1 MIRFAQTLLRRNT
14 WFVAAFQAALIVFS
28 LLLSWLL
35 RFDFTLPYRRLLL
48 LAIPVLILLR
58 LLAIARF
65 NLLHGWWRYAGIS
78 DVVDVLKAVA
88 LGSVGFIVAM
98 RYGLGKVAF
107 PRSIYILEPVITAG
121 LLCGVRL
128 FSRVLAESVR
138 KDYSERKRVML
149 IGAGRAAQT
158 ILRELRRPDSAYVA
172 IGCLDD
178 DPSKQGIRIHDVPVF
193 GPIEKLADVLSSCPA
208 DEVLIAVPS
217 ATAQQMRRFVEV
229 CNQAKAVFRTVPAL
243 KDIIEG
249 EITVNH
255 LREVSLED
263 LLGRDPVCL
272 DLQSVQREIED
283 QTVLVTGAAGSIGSE
298 LCRQVLNYGP
308 QRLICLDQS
317 ETGLFFLRLELQK
330 LKNSTQA
337 KFCVADI
344 CDRERVAKVLAENN
358 PRIIFHAAAYKHVP
372 MMESN
377 VQEAVKNN
385 VLGLLGLLNLSE
397 EAGCENF
404 VLISSDKAVNPTNIM
419 GATKRVGEL
428 IISSR
433 PAGKMRCVSV
443 RFGNVLGSNGSV
455 IPVLQQQLQ
464 NHQPLTVTHPEVK
477 RFFMTIREAVSLVL
491 QGFTIGVHGDILV
504 LDMGEPVRI
513 LSLARSLIRLCGK
526 SEEEV
531 PIRFTGLR
539 EGEKLEEE
547 LFYGNEQPLPTS
559 CAKIQRTQGPRRHW
573 TDLQQQLEALR
584 LSLTVDGAAPV
595 RYKIKEIV
603 PEYTFQGEWKIHKNP
618 HANLQ
623 SHLERAIGQ
632 D

>member
-1 MIRFAQTLLRRNT
+1 MIRFAQTLLRRST
-14 WFVAAFQAALIVFS
+14 WFVAVFQAALIVFA
-28 LLLSWLL
+28 LLVSWLL
-35 RFDFTLPYRRLLL
+35 RFDYTLPYRRLLL
-48 LAIPVLILLR
+48 IAVPVLLLVR

-78 DVVDVLKAVA
+78 DVLDVIKAVA
-88 LGSVGFIVAM
+88 LGSVGFIIIM
-98 RYGLGKVAF
+98 HYGLGKTGF
-107 PRSIYILEPVITAG
+107 PRSVYVLEPVITAG

-138 KDYSERKRVML
+138 KDYSARKRVML
-149 IGAGRAAQT
+149 IGAGSGAQT
-158 ILRELRRPDSAYVA
+158 ILREIRRPDSTYVA

-178 DPSKQGIRIHDVPVF
+178 DPSKQGIRINDVPVL
-193 GPIEKLADVLSSCPA
+193 GPIENLVNALSNHPV

-217 ATAQQMRRFVEV
+217 ASARQMQRFVEV
-229 CNQAKAVFRTVPAL
+229 CNKAHVVFRTVPAL
-243 KDIIEG
+243 KDIIAG

-283 QTVLVTGAAGSIGSE
+283 NTVLITGAAGSIGSE

-308 QRLICLDQS
+308 RRLICLDQS

-330 LKNSTQA
+330 LRNGLQA
-337 KFCVADI
+337 KFCVADV
-344 CDRERVAKVLAENN
+344 CDRERVAKVLAENK
-358 PRIIFHAAAYKHVP
+358 PSIIFHAAAYKHVP

-385 VLGLLGLLNLSE
+385 VVGLLGLLNLAE
-397 EAGCENF
+397 EAGCKSF

-433 PAGKMRCVSV
+433 PAKHMRCVSV

-464 NHQPLTVTHPEVK
+464 NHQPLTVTHPDVK
-477 RFFMTIREAVSLVL
+477 RFFMTIREAVALVL
-491 QGFTIGVHGDILV
+491 QGFTIGTHGDILV

-513 LSLARSLIRLCGK
+513 VSLARSLIRLCGK
-526 SEEEV
+526 SEDEV

-547 LFYGNEQPLPTS
+547 LFYQDERLIPTS
-559 CAKIQRTQGPRRHW
+559 CSKIHRTRGPHRHW
-573 TDLQQQLEALR
+573 TDLQHQLEELR

-595 RYKIKEIV
+595 RAKIKEIV
-603 PEYTFQGEWKIHKNP
+603 PEYTFQGEWKLHKN
-618 HANLQ
+618 AQFNLQ
-623 SHLERAIGQ
+623 DYLERAMGQ

>member
-14 WFVAAFQAALIVFS
+14 WFVAIFQATLIVFS
-28 LLLSWLL
+28 LVLSWLL
-35 RFDFTLPYRRLLL
+35 RFDFTLPFRRLLF

-78 DVVDVLKAVA
+78 DVVDVIKAVA
-88 LGSVGFIVAM
+88 LGSAGFIIVM
-98 RYGLGKVAF
+98 RYGFGKTAF

-138 KDYSERKRVML
+138 KDYSERKRVIL

-158 ILRELRRPDSAYVA
+158 VLRELRRPDSAYIAV
-172 IGCLDD
+172 GCLDD
-178 DPSKQGIRIHDVPVF
+178 DPSKQGIRINDVPVL
-193 GPIEKLADVLSSCPA
+193 GPIEKLADVLLSYPA

-217 ATAQQMRRFVEV
+217 ATAKEMYRFVEI
-229 CNQAKAVFRTVPAL
+229 CNGAKVVFRTVPAL

-272 DLQSVQREIED
+272 DLQSVQREIEGN
-283 QTVLVTGAAGSIGSE
+283 TVLITGAAGSIGSE
-298 LCRQVLNYGP
+298 LCRQLLNYDP

-317 ETGLFFLRLELQK
+317 ETGLFFLRQELQT
-330 LKNSTQA
+330 LKNGPQA

-344 CDRERVAKVLAENN
+344 CDRERVAKVLAENK
-358 PRIIFHAAAYKHVP
+358 PTIIFHAAAYKHVP

-385 VLGLLGLLNLSE
+385 VLGLLGLLNLAE
-397 EAGCENF
+397 EAGCESF
-404 VLISSDKAVNPTNIM
+404 VMISSDKAVNPTNIM

-433 PAGKMRCVSV
+433 PSGRMRCVSV

-464 NHQPLTVTHPEVK
+464 NHQPLTVTHPDVK

-491 QGFTIGVHGDILV
+491 QGFTIGAHGDILV
-504 LDMGEPVRI
+504 LDMGEPVQI
-513 LSLARSLIRLCGK
+513 VSLARSLIRLCGK
-526 SEEEV
+526 SEEEI

-547 LFYGNEQPLPTS
+547 LFYSNEQPMPTNCS
-559 CAKIQRTQGPRRHW
+559 KIQRTRGPRKQW
-573 TDLQQQLEALR
+573 TDLQQQLEELR
-584 LSLTVDGAAPV
+584 QSLTVDGAAPV
-595 RYKIKEIV
+595 RAKIKEIV
-603 PEYTFQGEWKIHKNP
+603 PEYSFHGEWKVHKSSKP
-618 HANLQ
+618 DPE
-623 SHLERAIGQ
+623 SYLERAIGQ

>member
-14 WFVAAFQAALIVFS
+14 WFIAIFQAALIAFSLVFS
-28 LLLSWLL
+28 WFL
-35 RFDFTLPYRRLLL
+35 RFDFTLPDRRLLL
-48 LAIPVLILLR
+48 LAVPILILVR

-78 DVVDVLKAVA
+78 DVVDVIKAVA
-88 LGSVGFIVAM
+88 LGSAVFAVIM
-98 RYGLGKVAF
+98 RYGLGQLGF
-107 PRSIYILEPVITAG
+107 PRSIYILEPLITAG

-138 KDYSERKRVML
+138 KDYSARKRVML
-149 IGAGRAAQT
+149 IGAGSAAQT
-158 ILRELRRPDSAYVA
+158 ILREIRRPNSAYVA

-559 CAKIQRTQGPRRHW
+559 CAKIQRTQGPRRQW

-618 HANLQ
+618 NSNLQ
-623 SHLERAIGQ
+623 SYLERVIGQ

>member
-1 MIRFAQTLLRRNT
+1 M
-14 WFVAAFQAALIVFS
+14 
-28 LLLSWLL
+28 
-35 RFDFTLPYRRLLL
+35 
-48 LAIPVLILLR
+48 
-58 LLAIARF
+58 
-65 NLLHGWWRYAGIS
+65 
-78 DVVDVLKAVA
+78 
-88 LGSVGFIVAM
+88 
-98 RYGLGKVAF
+98 
-107 PRSIYILEPVITAG
+107 ITAG

-138 KDYSERKRVML
+138 KDYSARKRVML
-149 IGAGRAAQT
+149 IGAGSGAQT
-158 ILRELRRPDSAYVA
+158 ILREISRPDSTYIAV
-172 IGCLDD
+172 GCLDD
-178 DPSKQGIRIHDVPVF
+178 DPSKQGIRINDVPVL
-193 GPIEKLADVLSSCPA
+193 GPIENLAAALSNRPV

-217 ATAQQMRRFVEV
+217 ATAQQMQRFVEI
-229 CNQAKAVFRTVPAL
+229 CNKARVVFRTVPAL
-243 KDIIEG
+243 KDIIAG

-272 DLQSVQREIED
+272 DLQSVQREVQD
-283 QTVLVTGAAGSIGSE
+283 NTVLITGAAGSIGSE

-308 QRLICLDQS
+308 RRLICLDQS
-317 ETGLFFLRLELQK
+317 ETALFFLRLELQK
-330 LKNSTQA
+330 LRNGPQA
-337 KFCVADI
+337 KFCVADV
-344 CDRERVAKVLAENN
+344 CDRERVAKVLAENK
-358 PRIIFHAAAYKHVP
+358 PSIIFHAAAYKHVP

-385 VLGLLGLLNLSE
+385 VVGLLGLLNLAE
-397 EAGCENF
+397 DAGCENF

-433 PAGKMRCVSV
+433 PAKHMRCVSV

-477 RFFMTIREAVSLVL
+477 RFFMTIREAVALVL
-491 QGFTIGVHGDILV
+491 QGFTIGTHGDILV

-513 LSLARSLIRLCGK
+513 VTLARSLIRLCGK

-547 LFYGNEQPLPTS
+547 LFYHDERLIPTS
-559 CAKIQRTQGPRRHW
+559 CSKIRRTRGPHRHW
-573 TDLQQQLEALR
+573 TDLQQQLEELR
-584 LSLTVDGAAPV
+584 MSLTVDGAAPV
-595 RYKIKEIV
+595 RAKIKEIV
-603 PEYTFQGEWKIHKNP
+603 PEYTFQGEWKLHKN
-618 HANLQ
+618 AQFNLQ
-623 SHLERAIGQ
+623 DYLERAMGQ

>member
-14 WFVAAFQAALIVFS
+14 WFIAIFQAALIAFSLVFS
-28 LLLSWLL
+28 WFL
-35 RFDFTLPYRRLLL
+35 RFDFTLPDRRLLL
-48 LAIPVLILLR
+48 LAVPILILVR

-78 DVVDVLKAVA
+78 DVVDVIKAVA
-88 LGSVGFIVAM
+88 LSSAAFAVIM
-98 RYGLGKVAF
+98 RYGLGQLGF
-107 PRSIYILEPVITAG
+107 PRSIYILEPLITAG

-138 KDYSERKRVML
+138 KDYSARKRVML
-149 IGAGRAAQT
+149 IGAGSAAQT
-158 ILRELRRPDSAYVA
+158 ILREIRRPNSAYVA

-330 LKNSTQA
+330 LKNSPQA

-344 CDRERVAKVLAENN
+344 CDRERVAKVLAENK
-358 PRIIFHAAAYKHVP
+358 PRIVFHAAAYKHVP

-464 NHQPLTVTHPEVK
+464 NH
-477 RFFMTIREAVSLVL
+477 
-491 QGFTIGVHGDILV
+491 
-504 LDMGEPVRI
+504 
-513 LSLARSLIRLCGK
+513 ARTN
-526 SEEEV
+526 V
-531 PIRFTGLR
+531 
-539 EGEKLEEE
+539 
-547 LFYGNEQPLPTS
+547 
-559 CAKIQRTQGPRRHW
+559 QR
-573 TDLQQQLEALR
+573 
-584 LSLTVDGAAPV
+584 
-595 RYKIKEIV
+595 
-603 PEYTFQGEWKIHKNP
+603 
-618 HANLQ
+618 
-623 SHLERAIGQ
+623 
-632 D
+632 

>member
-1 MIRFAQTLLRRNT
+1 MIRFAQTLLRRST
-14 WFVAAFQAALIVFS
+14 WFVAVFQATLIVFA
-28 LLLSWLL
+28 LLVSWLL
-35 RFDFTLPYRRLLL
+35 RFDYTLPYRRLLL
-48 LAIPVLILLR
+48 VAVPILLLVR

-78 DVVDVLKAVA
+78 DVLDVIKAVA
-88 LGSVGFIVAM
+88 LGSAGFIVVM
-98 RYGLGKVAF
+98 HYGLGKTGF
-107 PRSIYILEPVITAG
+107 PRSVYVLEPVITAG

-138 KDYSERKRVML
+138 KDYSARKRVML
-149 IGAGRAAQT
+149 IGAGSGAQT
-158 ILRELRRPDSAYVA
+158 ILREISRPDSTYIAV
-172 IGCLDD
+172 GCLDD
-178 DPSKQGIRIHDVPVF
+178 DPSKQGIRINDVPVL
-193 GPIEKLADVLSSCPA
+193 GPIENLAAALSNRPV

-217 ATAQQMRRFVEV
+217 ATAQQMQRFVEI
-229 CNQAKAVFRTVPAL
+229 CNKAHVVFRTVPAL
-243 KDIIEG
+243 KDIIAG

-272 DLQSVQREIED
+272 DLQSVQREVQD
-283 QTVLVTGAAGSIGSE
+283 NTVLITGAAGSIGSE

-308 QRLICLDQS
+308 RRLICLDQS
-317 ETGLFFLRLELQK
+317 ETALFFLRLELQK
-330 LKNSTQA
+330 LRNGPQA
-337 KFCVADI
+337 KFCVADV
-344 CDRERVAKVLAENN
+344 CDRERVAKVLAENK
-358 PRIIFHAAAYKHVP
+358 PSIIFHAAAYKHVP

-385 VLGLLGLLNLSE
+385 VVGLLGLLNLAE
-397 EAGCENF
+397 DAGCENF

-433 PAGKMRCVSV
+433 PAKHMRCVSV

-477 RFFMTIREAVSLVL
+477 RFFMTIREAVALVL
-491 QGFTIGVHGDILV
+491 QGFTIGTHGDILV

-513 LSLARSLIRLCGK
+513 VTLARSLIRLCGK

-547 LFYGNEQPLPTS
+547 LFYHDERLIPTS
-559 CAKIQRTQGPRRHW
+559 CSKIRRTRGPHRHW
-573 TDLQQQLEALR
+573 TDLQQQLEELR
-584 LSLTVDGAAPV
+584 MSLTVDGAAPV
-595 RYKIKEIV
+595 RAKIKEIV
-603 PEYTFQGEWKIHKNP
+603 PEYTFQGEWKLHKN
-618 HANLQ
+618 AQFNLQ
-623 SHLERAIGQ
+623 DYLERAMGQ